1 MSQVIICAALY
12 LKLKPDPDL
21 QEGGSREKQV
31 ARSAELLVS
40 EESGKTGRSFCHQM
54 LMNSESDLRNLVFV
68 KPLQVR
74 IWIDTRD
81 HPKAENTKEIVLT
94 DSSAEVDVSL

>member
-1 MSQVIICAALY
+1 
-12 LKLKPDPDL
+12 
-21 QEGGSREKQV
+21 
-31 ARSAELLVS
+31 
-40 EESGKTGRSFCHQM
+40 M